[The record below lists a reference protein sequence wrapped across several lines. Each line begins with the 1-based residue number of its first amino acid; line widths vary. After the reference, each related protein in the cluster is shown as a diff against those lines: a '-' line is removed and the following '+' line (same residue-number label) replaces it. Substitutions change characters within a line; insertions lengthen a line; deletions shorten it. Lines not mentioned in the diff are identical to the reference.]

1 VASDGAVSLAVKVM
15 AVPDKG
21 RANKA
26 KQTFEAW

>member
-1 VASDGAVSLAVKVM
+1 VASDGAVSLAVKLM

-26 KQTFEAW
+26 KQTVEPR